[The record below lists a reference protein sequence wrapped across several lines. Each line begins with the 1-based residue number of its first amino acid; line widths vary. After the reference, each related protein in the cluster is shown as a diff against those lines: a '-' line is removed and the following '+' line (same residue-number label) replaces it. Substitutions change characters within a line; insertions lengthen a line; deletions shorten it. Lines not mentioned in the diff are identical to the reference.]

1 MKTKY
6 ALINTFNAMPGRLGG
21 ILSFHRTE
29 EAAEK
34 ADRACQKAV
43 KRANGQNSYLPT
55 IIREVD
61 GNAPFSNDLHE
72 SWVYER

>member
-29 EAAEK
+29 EAAER
-34 ADRACQKAV
+34 ADKVFQKAV
-43 KRANGQNSYLPT
+43 KRANGNSSYLPT
-55 IIREVD
+55 TIREVFA
-61 GNAPFSNDLHE
+61 NAPRSNDLHE
-72 SWVYER
+72 SWLS